1 MSERTLAIVL
11 SGGGM
16 NGLLLELGFLR
27 RLREDPLWE
36 SVGWIYGTSAGALT
50 GVMAVVDRLDALER
64 FVLQLAPDETFRPNR
79 LWQLPLTGLHEYA
92 LPDTIAERLM
102 PIDRLARDV
111 VEAPIEF
118 VVCVTDVSDGE
129 IDEKRA
135 YERVYSSRTTDPDEL
150 ARAILASAAISALVF
165 PLRVGDVIGTDGGW
179 VRNFPLGHAY
189 DNPAVGEIVGFQY
202 IPRPSR
208 VTGENLGRL
217 RRRLEP
223 FRAVPPVRAL
233 LEEVRAAEE
242 RQQRGEPGHLAEMI
256 GRLMR
261 VTVARNTTLEVRSAE
276 AKDASVRELEALRA
290 DILASVRRNAKPWR
304 RGRAVREVEERFAAA
319 RFPFRHDRA
328 LPLTIVR
335 GSAGELA
342 LDPGFR
348 SGLEWPVETKRALID
363 RGRTLADE
371 MLERRTLWP
380 SCVSFLRR
388 PEAGFAGR
396 EARHARPR
404 RNREKGARGGNM
416 VSPTSLAGAG
426 RHPPCF
432 SCPTPGESGSRGRV
446 LYPFGLVGWRVS
458 STLFVVRFPSL
469 STMVTL
475 TVSPGLCAAIM
486 SRSSSTDVT
495 FLPSSATIMSPPSW

>member
-1 MSERTLAIVL
+1 M
-11 SGGGM
+11 
-16 NGLLLELGFLR
+16 
-27 RLREDPLWE
+27 
-36 SVGWIYGTSAGALT
+36 
-50 GVMAVVDRLDALER
+50 
-64 FVLQLAPDETFRPNR
+64 
-79 LWQLPLTGLHEYA
+79 
-92 LPDTIAERLM
+92 
-102 PIDRLARDV
+102 
-111 VEAPIEF
+111 
-118 VVCVTDVSDGE
+118 CVTDVSDGE
-129 IDEKRA
+129 IDEQRA
-135 YERVYSSRTTDPDEL
+135 YERLYSSRTTDPDEL
-150 ARAILASAAISALVF
+150 AHAILASAAISALVL
-165 PLRVGDVIGTDGGW
+165 PAPRRRRDRHG
-179 VRNFPLGHAY
+179 RRLGAEL
-189 DNPAVGEIVGFQY
+189 PARATPTTTRRSARSSASSTS
-202 IPRPSR
+202 PRPSR

-342 LDPGFR
+342 LDPSFR

-363 RGRTLADE
+363 RGRALADE
-371 MLERRTLWP
+371 LLGAATSDRR
-380 SCVSFLRR
+380 RR
-388 PEAGFAGR
+388 RASVAAGGR
-396 EARHARPR
+396 LCRPGGQARSARSQRGR
-404 RNREKGARGGNM
+404 RGLGGGTM

-446 LYPFGLVGWRVS
+446 LYPFGLVGWRAS
-458 STLFVVRFPSL
+458 STLLVVRFPSL
-469 STMVTL
+469 STTVTL